1 MHKQSDSSH
10 SSIPSLGKV
19 SLPCSPLHSKDS
31 FAPGCFSSTAMEAT
45 EEHTGGSSHYETGTE
60 SSTAKLSWVTV
71 PKQWDSD
78 DKEVIEKLGLTK
90 LVQVCKDVNEA
101 LVHEAIANY
110 NHTTRKTVI
119 QQLTIEL
126 NAETVAQAFNFVRDS
141 NQKENPL
148 SDVAIS
154 RYLNETDEEL
164 KERRKKK
171 QGITCK
177 LLKGAKAYKFIA
189 EAVAMKGTSTYISE
203 TMLAKFLAKELKGA
217 YVDTA
222 KKIAEAALLQMKNV
236 KEKGQKLV
244 KCGHV
249 WVGLYKHAA
258 SLAAKAATID
268 VDQPL
273 PVSPKK
279 AIQQPAESS
288 GDKKRQAE
296 AAAVEL
302 VSKKPKTTVIIA
314 ETPVP
319 TVGVDNWKTI
329 LEKKRLQEKLN
340 KQKSILSSQTTSQ
353 QSMRAPEGSQVQE
366 KSTKE
371 EEVSQVKKIDTKP
384 SDSKAS
390 KQKEVVVSGTGKSV
404 LQKGKSIEKKSKIL
418 ICYRNSISQS

>member
-1 MHKQSDSSH
+1 
-10 SSIPSLGKV
+10 
-19 SLPCSPLHSKDS
+19 
-31 FAPGCFSSTAMEAT
+31 MEGT
-45 EEHTGGSSHYETGTE
+45 EEHTGGSSHYEPGTE

-71 PKQWDSD
+71 PKQWDSE

-90 LVQVCKDVNEA
+90 LVQVCKDINEA

-119 QQLTIEL
+119 QKLTIEL

-203 TMLAKFLAKELKGA
+203 TMLAKFLAKELKGS

-222 KKIAEAALLQMKNV
+222 KEIAEAALLQMKNV

-273 PVSPKK
+273 PASPKK
-279 AIQQPAESS
+279 A
-288 GDKKRQAE
+288 
-296 AAAVEL
+296 
-302 VSKKPKTTVIIA
+302 
-314 ETPVP
+314 
-319 TVGVDNWKTI
+319 
-329 LEKKRLQEKLN
+329 
-340 KQKSILSSQTTSQ
+340 
-353 QSMRAPEGSQVQE
+353 
-366 KSTKE
+366 
-371 EEVSQVKKIDTKP
+371 
-384 SDSKAS
+384 DSA
-390 KQKEVVVSGTGKSV
+390 T
-404 LQKGKSIEKKSKIL
+404 
-418 ICYRNSISQS
+418 C